1 MSVSEKPENPFPVIT
16 YQGPAYFC
24 DRKEETERLLE
35 SIRNGRNTTLTALR
49 RMGKTGLIQHVFE
62 LMKTKKGVRCFY
74 IDLYPTQNQG
84 DLIRSLARYTLGKLD
99 SNPVKLMRDLANFF
113 THLRPV
119 IQYDPVSGSPSVEF
133 TLDPSYQPEHSLDQV
148 FTYLER
154 SGQQIVLALDEFQQI
169 GEYREKNTE
178 ALLRTFV
185 QRSKNI
191 RFIFSGSHG
200 GILEAMFRDQGR
212 PFYQSTDMMRLGP
225 IEHEA
230 YTAFII
236 EQFSQARRKI
246 TPEQCDR
253 ILDWCRSHTYYV
265 QVVCNRLFAK
275 GIKQPDDWYIER
287 LLQEILQEN
296 QFVYY
301 NYRNLL
307 TLNQWLLLQGIAKE
321 KGAQKVM
328 GSEFVKK
335 YDLGTPSSVQTAL
348 QALQDKE
355 MIFEDEGRWYVYDVF
370 FSRWLEGQ
378 SA

>member
-1 MSVSEKPENPFPVIT
+1 MQTEKPDNPFPVIT
-16 YQGPAYFC
+16 YQGPEYFC
-24 DRKEETERLLE
+24 NRKAETERLLE
-35 SIRNGRNTTLTALR
+35 GIRSGRNTTLSALR

-62 LMKTKKGVRCFY
+62 QLKGKKGLRCFY

-84 DLIRSLARYTLGKLD
+84 DLIRTLARNTLGKLD

-133 TLDPSYQPEHSLDQV
+133 TLDPNYQPEHSLDQV
-148 FTYLER
+148 FSYLER
-154 SGQQIVLALDEFQQI
+154 SGQQIVLALDEFQQVS
-169 GEYREKNTE
+169 EYKEKNTE

-191 RFIFSGSHG
+191 RFIFSGSHS
-200 GILEAMFRDQGR
+200 GILEAMFRDQSR

-225 IEHEA
+225 IGHDDYA
-230 YTAFII
+230 AFIM
-236 EQFSQARRKI
+236 EQFTQARRKI
-246 TPEQCDR
+246 TREQCDR
-253 ILDWCRSHTYYV
+253 ILDWCRLHTYYV

-275 GIKQPDDWYIER
+275 GIRQPDDWFIER
-287 LLQEILQEN
+287 LLQEILSEN
-296 QFVYY
+296 QFVYF
-301 NYRNLL
+301 NYRKLL
-307 TLNQWLLLQGIAKE
+307 TQNQWLLLHGIARE
-321 KGAQKVM
+321 KGAHKVM

-348 QALQDKE
+348 AALQEKE

-370 FSRWLEGQ
+370 LSRWLENQ
-378 SA
+378 N